1 MVFTPT
7 NPMFFHLLNFHPDQV
22 SQIRCEIQCLLTTIP
37 ALTHENTM
45 SIEVLSPSWIALSAS
60 NQLKRD
66 YPRRY
71 INKNRYDI
79 QSVELIIGQNPP
91 PIPRALIELLA
102 EFGLKR
108 HPKLANKRRPC
119 RPLYTIPQRRTSPSN

>member
-1 MVFTPT
+1 MVFQPKH
-7 NPMFFHLLNFHPDQV
+7 PMFFNLLNFHTDLV
-22 SQIRCEIQCLLTTIP
+22 SQIRCEIQCLLNTVP
-37 ALTHENTM
+37 VLTHENTM

-60 NQLKRD
+60 NKLKLD

-79 QSVELIIGQNPP
+79 QSVELIIGQHPP
-91 PIPRALIELLA
+91 PIPRALMELLA

-108 HPKLANKRRPC
+108 HTKLANKRRPC